1 MNNNKIQHTA
11 DSKAWIKPAPVY
23 SGTYVSEKETEKA
36 ICIKAIYCT
45 CSSSLGT
52 RERFVWIPK
61 SQAKLIG
68 ETFDGQ
74 KVYSIADWIIRKKRQ
89 EIPAKIGYFDFLN
102 FWEVAKCC
110 ITKWAEEQ

>member
-1 MNNNKIQHTA
+1 MKAMNSKNA
-11 DSKAWIKPAPVY
+11 DSKPAWVKPAPVF
-23 SGTYVSEKETEKA
+23 SGQYVAVKETERA

-52 RERFVWIPK
+52 RDRFVWVPK
-61 SQAKLIG
+61 SQCKLVG